1 VGAEGVFIA
10 EIDGR
15 PVGCL
20 ALCSNGEI
28 LDPCCDPGVDQ
39 TEAMTSLLAAAE
51 KASRQRGIHRITLNV
66 PYDHK
71 PFNEACKA
79 LGMRPVRPQRKF
91 SLSMLDYKSTL
102 ARVLAST
109 RIPEGSFE
117 LQIRMGR
124 AAEKLVIRSEGGR
137 TEISDSGQA
146 DVTIR
151 VDETAFNCIVF
162 SHGLSLRDLLLGRVS
177 ISPLWAI
184 PKGLRLLKSLSL
196 RPRWFIPRGGSI

>member
-1 VGAEGVFIA
+1 MGGEGVFIA

-15 PVGCL
+15 PVGSL
-20 ALCSNGEI
+20 TLCPNGEI
-28 LDPCCDPGVDQ
+28 LDPCCDPRVDQ
-39 TEAMTSLLAAAE
+39 TDVVISLLAAAE

-71 PFNEACKA
+71 PFNEACRA
-79 LGMRPVRPQRKF
+79 LGMRLVRPQRKF

-102 ARVLAST
+102 ARILAST
-109 RIPEGSFE
+109 RIPDGSFE
-117 LQIRMGR
+117 LQVRLGR
-124 AAEKLVIRSEGGR
+124 AVEKLVIRSEGGR
-137 TEISDSGQA
+137 AEISESGQA
-146 DVTIR
+146 DVTIQ

-162 SHGLSLRDLLLGRVS
+162 SHGLWLRDLLLGRVS
-177 ISPLWAI
+177 IRPVWAI